1 VSLLVPVSRER
12 RLCRPA
18 RRPSARVGKAAFLL
32 DRVRVRVEDILMAAQ
47 DDQLVD
53 QLVRFG
59 GFDALLVCAD
69 HKGVSSADDAPGGRV
84 SPVRPTVTVVGHRSD
99 AEHFARATS

>member
-1 VSLLVPVSRER
+1 
-12 RLCRPA
+12 
-18 RRPSARVGKAAFLL
+18 VGKAAFLL
-32 DRVRVRVEDILMAAQ
+32 DRVRVRVEDILIAAQ

-53 QLVRFG
+53 ELVRLA
-59 GFDALLVCAD
+59 ALMPCLCCAD